1 NGYIYECK
9 RQALRRALRRIGVDR
24 NSALHVLDAG
34 CGQGYFAG
42 VWEADYPK
50 AIYTGVDI
58 SEKAVAYIQ
67 LKYPRY
73 QFFVGDLT
81 VWRNPGHACFDLIHA
96 FHVLLMFVSDLTV
109 ERAVRNLAS
118 QLKPGGHLL
127 LTAAMPE
134 RSVDPTGYT
143 RHPSRAFW
151 QELFPKA

>member
-1 NGYIYECK
+1 MNFTDTDRAATHARDFWDKRYRNFDLSESGWMGAGERYNGYIYECK

-96 FHVLLMFVSDLTV
+96 
-109 ERAVRNLAS
+109 
-118 QLKPGGHLL
+118 
-127 LTAAMPE
+127 
-134 RSVDPTGYT
+134 
-143 RHPSRAFW
+143 
-151 QELFPKA
+151 